1 LKEDSTLQSV
11 SCGTETGLLKK
22 TKMVEG
28 LQIVATCEF
37 WNGNRF
43 WHRPAEEKQ
52 DCRNLQMVEGLQR
65 LLQWVGCG
73 TETGLRKKS
82 RGQQIVS

>member
-1 LKEDSTLQSV
+1 V

-28 LQIVATCEF
+28 LQIVATCEL
-37 WNGNRF
+37 WNRNRF
-43 WHRPAEEKQ
+43 WHRPAEENQ
-52 DCRNLQMVEGLQR
+52 DCRTLQMIEGLER
-65 LLQWVGCG
+65 LLQWVGSG
-73 TETGLRKKS
+73 TETSLRKKS